1 MKQMTLI
8 ALLLFSSF
16 AAHVQAQSEAELKAV
31 TTDGRQ
37 VRLNSDYTWEFIEF
51 VAGNPAN
58 SAVLTVTQVWE
69 MQDACKLQ
77 FRMQNNLGY
86 KIHAL
91 VPRFSIIKSG
101 DILYDN
107 PPISSIKSGDIV
119 YDNPSISFTSIMPT
133 KNKYTEMQ
141 ISGIGCH
148 DIAQLKVID
157 AARCRMGELDQ
168 WNEKD
173 GECLS
178 HIYIEPSQ
186 EINISK

>member
-1 MKQMTLI
+1 MKQLTFTVLI
-8 ALLLFSSF
+8 LLLSF
-16 AAHVQAQSEAELKAV
+16 GAPVHAEIEEPLKAV

-37 VRLNSDYTWEFIEF
+37 VRLHTDNTWEFIKF
-51 VAGNPAN
+51 VPGEPAR
-58 SAVLTVTQVWE
+58 SAVLTVTQLWE

-77 FRMQNNLGY
+77 FRLQNNLGY

-91 VPRFSIIKSG
+91 VPRFSIF
-101 DILYDN
+101 LE
-107 PPISSIKSGDIV
+107 GDIV
-119 YDNPSISFTSIMPT
+119 YDTPSISFTSIMPT
-133 KNKYTEMQ
+133 KREYAELQ

-148 DIAQLKVID
+148 EIVHFKLID

-168 WNEKD
+168 WNEEE

-178 HIYIEPSQ
+178 HIYLEPSQ

>member
-16 AAHVQAQSEAELKAV
+16 GAYVQAQSETELKAV

-37 VRLNSDYTWEFIEF
+37 VRLNGDQTWEFIEF
-51 VAGNPAN
+51 VSGDPAS
-58 SAVLTVTQVWE
+58 SAVLAVTQVWE
-69 MQDACKLQ
+69 MQEACKIQ

-101 DILYDN
+101 DI
-107 PPISSIKSGDIV
+107 V

-133 KNKYTEMQ
+133 MNKYTEMQ

-148 DIAQLKVID
+148 EISQLKVID

>member
-1 MKQMTLI
+1 MWSKKVVTDVVQNFMKQLMLI
-8 ALLLFSSF
+8 VLILLLSF
-16 AAHVQAQSEAELKAV
+16 GARVHAELEEDLKAV

-37 VRLNSDYTWEFIEF
+37 VRLNRDYTWEFIQF
-51 VAGNPAN
+51 VAGDPDS
-58 SAVLTVTQVWE
+58 SAVLTVTQVWD

-77 FRMQNNLGY
+77 FRLQNNLGY

-91 VPRFSIIKSG
+91 VPRFSIINSG
-101 DILYDN
+101 
-107 PPISSIKSGDIV
+107 GVV

-148 DIAQLKVID
+148 DISQLKVID

-168 WNEKD
+168 WNEED

-178 HIYIEPSQ
+178 HIFVEPSQ

>member
-1 MKQMTLI
+1 MKQMTRIVL
-8 ALLLFSSF
+8 LLLFSCG
-16 AAHVQAQSEAELKAV
+16 AQVLAQFETEQELKAV

-37 VRLNSDYTWEFIEF
+37 VRLNTDRTWEFIEF
-51 VAGNPAN
+51 VPGDPAS

-86 KIHAL
+86 KINAL
-91 VPRFSIIKSG
+91 VPRFA
-101 DILYDN
+101 ILN
-107 PPISSIKSGDIV
+107 NEGIV
-119 YDNPSISFTSIMPT
+119 YDSPSISFTSIMPT
-133 KNKYTEMQ
+133 KNKYTEIQ

-148 DIAQLKVID
+148 EISHLKVID

-168 WNEKD
+168 WNEED

-178 HIYIEPSQ
+178 HIYVEPSQ
-186 EINISK
+186 EINVSK